1 MAALFGKKK
10 EEKKEEAVAETAVAE
25 KGAAKKEEKKETEA
39 PTMVVDNK
47 ENLARVLTQPRIT
60 EKATLGT
67 GDNVYVFDVAPD
79 SNKKQIK
86 EAVKLVYNVD
96 PVKVHVS
103 KIAKKNTRNLRDGI
117 KGVKGGGKKAY
128 VYLKK
133 GDSIS
138 VM

>member
-1 MAALFGKKK
+1 
-10 EEKKEEAVAETAVAE
+10 
-25 KGAAKKEEKKETEA
+25 
-39 PTMVVDNK
+39 MVVDNK

-60 EKATLGT
+60 EKATIGT
-67 GDNVYVFDVAPD
+67 GDNVYVFNVAPD

-86 EAVKLVYNVD
+86 EAVKLIYNVD

-103 KIAKKNTRNLRDGI
+103 KVATKKTRNVRDGI
-117 KGVKGGGKKAY
+117 KGVRGGGKKAY